1 MMKHISSNKNLHI
14 YQADDSNSDT
24 FAFHIILL
32 RGSLAE
38 LPGEYGAA
46 SLVSCWIKSVAE
58 KILTANVRV
67 SEWGSSIHISID
79 APLARA
85 QNLFEFA
92 SALDVYP
99 KGDHEIFRSAALEE
113 LRAELVSDAIEFQN
127 LAFSKRWIGCVPETF
142 RTPARAAAMQT
153 ITPDAAQ
160 TWFARNWNRETVV
173 CVGAAKNLEVIK
185 PFQQFCAALHTGEQ
199 TPVADLEAAPGGTV
213 FLSGDFVGIVVPV
226 RAHASPKELW
236 MARTLAEHIQLVVP
250 EKIEIATHL
259 DGAGS
264 ALLFWTQQQDRARAA
279 AWLDLIRDA
288 CKKTLDWNLFE
299 EEMVRKDF
307 QDDFETMRTRLQ
319 SDAAQLDMIV
329 ESVRMNQN
337 PIDPRKSLTA
347 IERVTDA
354 EMREF
359 AGQIFNEGY
368 MQMFVENPH

>member
-1 MMKHISSNKNLHI
+1 MMKHISSDKNLHI
-14 YQADDSNSDT
+14 YQAGDSNSDN

-58 KILTANVRV
+58 KILTANVQV
-67 SEWGSSIHISID
+67 SEWGSSIHISIE
-79 APLARA
+79 APFACA

-92 SALDVYP
+92 LALDVYP
-99 KGDHEIFRSAALEE
+99 KDDHEIFRSAALGE
-113 LRAELVSDAIEFQN
+113 LRTEIMSDAIKFQN
-127 LAFSKRWIGCVPETF
+127 LAFSKRWIGCTPETF
-142 RTPARAAAMQT
+142 QTPARAAMMQT

-160 TWFARNWNRETVV
+160 TWFARNWSRETVV

-185 PFQQFCAALHTGEQ
+185 PFQQFCAALQTGVQ
-199 TPVADLEAAPGGTV
+199 TSVADREVAPAGTV
-213 FLSGDFVGIVVPV
+213 FVSGDFVGIMVPI

-236 MARTLAEHIQLVVP
+236 MARTHAQHIQLVGP
-250 EKIEIATHL
+250 EKIEIATYL

-264 ALLFWTQQQDRARAA
+264 ALLFWTQQQDRTRAA
-279 AWLDLIRDA
+279 TWLVLIRDA
-288 CKKTLDWNLFE
+288 CKKTLGWNLFE

-319 SDAAQLDMIV
+319 SNAVQLEMIV
-329 ESVRMNQN
+329 ESIRMNQS
-337 PIDPRKSLTA
+337 PIDPREGLSA

-359 AGQIFNEGY
+359 AGRIFNEGY
-368 MQMFVENPH
+368 MQMFVENLH

>member
-14 YQADDSNSDT
+14 YQADDSNSDN

-32 RGSLAE
+32 RGSLVE

-58 KILTANVRV
+58 KILNANVGV

-92 SALDVYP
+92 SALDAYP
-99 KGDHEIFRSAALEE
+99 KDDHEIFRSAALGK
-113 LRAELVSDAIEFQN
+113 LSAEIMSDAIKFQN
-127 LAFSKRWIGCVPETF
+127 LAFSKRWIGCAPETF
-142 RTPARAAAMQT
+142 RTPARAASMQT
-153 ITPDAAQ
+153 ITPDAVQ
-160 TWFARNWNRETVV
+160 TWFARNWNRKTVV

-185 PFQQFCAALHTGEQ
+185 PFQQFCAALQTGMQ
-199 TPVADLEAAPGGTV
+199 TSVADLEVAFAGTV
-213 FLSGDFVGIVVPV
+213 FVPGDFVGITASI

-236 MARTLAEHIQLVVP
+236 MARTLAQHIQLAVP
-250 EKIEIATHL
+250 EKIEIAMHL

-264 ALLFWTQQQDRARAA
+264 ALLFWTQEQDRARAA
-279 AWLDLIRDA
+279 TWLALIRDA
-288 CKKTLDWNLFE
+288 CKKTFDWNLFE

-307 QDDFETMRTRLQ
+307 QDDFETMRTRMQ
-319 SDAAQLDMIV
+319 SDAVQLEMIV
-329 ESVRMNQN
+329 ESIRMNQS
-337 PIDPRKSLTA
+337 PIDPRESLSA

-359 AGQIFNEGY
+359 AGRIFNEGY
-368 MQMFVENPH
+368 MQMFVENLH